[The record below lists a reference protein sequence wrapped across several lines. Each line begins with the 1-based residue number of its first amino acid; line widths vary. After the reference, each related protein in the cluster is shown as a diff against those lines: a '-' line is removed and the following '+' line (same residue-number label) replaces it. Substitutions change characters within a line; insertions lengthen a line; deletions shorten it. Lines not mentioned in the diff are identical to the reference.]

1 MLKAACLMSL
11 VLENIYFTPRRALRG
26 QLAGLR
32 DFARSMGASRSTIDS
47 FPKDPRPAAAQF
59 YLDAVTRQFVS
70 CTNCHHLYPFNPGD
84 NPDSNS
90 PSAIPMHCTSRK
102 TPSSSPC
109 DTSLWT
115 ERKTGA
121 AQEPRAKF
129 VYQDLKSWVGRL
141 LSRKGMEDILDGCPK
156 GFPVDP
162 DADVDDIWSLRV
174 FVQLKDHTGRSFL
187 PGPPDEGRLV
197 FGLATDSFDVFGMKT
212 AKQTASGMGI
222 WLVCMFL
229 PPHLRYLQENLFLAG
244 VVQGPEKPSK
254 EAINPYLQLIV
265 NDLLEFWTPGVFFSR
280 TYRYRQGRLY
290 RAMLVP
296 LIADYLALRQ
306 MLGIPS
312 APGAHY
318 FCTFCDLDIDD
329 IDVLDRNEWPEKDA
343 QHICRI
349 AELWKNASSERVQ
362 DLIFQKYGVKYS
374 PLIQLPY
381 LDLVRYAIIES
392 MHALDLN
399 LFDKQCRQFFKL
411 DLKVKGGDGI
421 ASASLKSNRKSFT
434 VINEMLEKCAKIVRM
449 NGTSLLDEILVLHR
463 KVLYVFSVNHNI
475 RGEGHRLIVSTR
487 WVLASNI
494 YRWVSLS
501 GLPFEHV

>member
-1 MLKAACLMSL
+1 ML
-11 VLENIYFTPRRALRG
+11 F
-26 QLAGLR
+26 
-32 DFARSMGASRSTIDS
+32 RS
-47 FPKDPRPAAAQF
+47 
-59 YLDAVTRQFVS
+59 
-70 CTNCHHLYPFNPGD
+70 
-84 NPDSNS
+84 
-90 PSAIPMHCTSRK
+90 
-102 TPSSSPC
+102 
-109 DTSLWT
+109 
-115 ERKTGA
+115 
-121 AQEPRAKF
+121 
-129 VYQDLKSWVGRL
+129 
-141 LSRKGMEDILDGCPK
+141 
-156 GFPVDP
+156 
-162 DADVDDIWSLRV
+162 ADVDDIWSSHV
-174 FVQLKDHTGRSFL
+174 FVQLKDHTGQPFL

-318 FCTFCDLDIDD
+318 FCTFCDLDIND
-329 IDVLDRNEWPEKDA
+329 IDVLDRNEWPEKDD
-343 QHICRI
+343 QHIRRI

-434 VINEMLEKCAKIVRM
+434 VVNEMLEKCAKIVRM

-475 RGEGHRLIVSTR
+475 RGEGHRLIVGTR